1 MKYNEI
7 STRKFKVIIEVKNKD
22 SEKAKKDLIFALKSL
37 DIKVLDILNVKES
50 KTEKQFKALHLWF
63 KLLADELNEKGFDQ
77 KKIIQVD
84 IPWNEYSVKERLW
97 RPTQII
103 MTGKKSTTRLDRN
116 EIDPIYDV
124 INRAIIERTK
134 GKVTVPMFPEK
145 HQMEQE
151 AINYLKLKNL
161 IN

>member
-1 MKYNEI
+1 MKINTTKHFLIKIEI
-7 STRKFKVIIEVKNKD
+7 NNKNP
-22 SEKAKKDLIFALKSL
+22 EKAKKDLIKYLKAF
-37 DIKVLDILNVKES
+37 DCKVLDIQNVKQS

-97 RPTQII
+97 RPTQMT
-103 MTGKKSTTRLDRN
+103 MTGKKSTTRLNRN

-134 GKVTVPMFPEK
+134 GKVEVPPFPKK

-151 AINYLKLKNL
+151 AINNLK
-161 IN
+161 